1 MLARLIQRS
10 ALVLLL
16 AGGLAGC
23 TGTSQQ
29 PSGAH
34 TSASQAS
41 PAASWGSETEK
52 VPEVQE
58 VSKDPGASPGVLK
71 TGAPLALKPE
81 PAATEG
87 KPYQPVGSVTITIPN
102 RFGGIEEGPDRSST
116 RYFESAESFGLLG
129 VRFEQ
134 AGDTLEANV
143 MAEWTEY
150 RQNGAKVS
158 ELVQVRWPGAKKAY
172 AWTTREEWDATVF
185 KAKSPKKLKVEGAFI
200 TMTTEGGQY
209 VHVAAYAPQ
218 GKLANSPALAG
229 LRSLT
234 IKE

>member
-1 MLARLIQRS
+1 MPVRLIQRS
-10 ALVLLL
+10 ALTILLI
-16 AGGLAGC
+16 GGLAGC
-23 TGTSQQ
+23 TGASQQ
-29 PSGAH
+29 PSGTH

-41 PAASWGSETEK
+41 SAAPSASETEK

-58 VSKDPGASPGVLK
+58 VSKDPGAAPGVLK
-71 TGAPLALKPE
+71 TGSPLALKPT

-87 KPYQPVGSVTITIPN
+87 KPYQPVGSVTITIPR
-102 RFGGIEEGPDRSST
+102 RFGAVQEDPDRSST
-116 RYFESAESFGLLG
+116 RYFDSAESFGLLG

-150 RQNGAKVS
+150 RQNGAEVS
-158 ELVQVRWPGAKKAY
+158 DLVQVSWPGAKKAY
-172 AWTTREEWDATVF
+172 AWTTREEWDAAVF
-185 KAKSPKKLKVEGAFI
+185 KATNPKKLRVEGVFI

-218 GKLANSPALAG
+218 GKLADSPALAG
-229 LRSLT
+229 LRSLV